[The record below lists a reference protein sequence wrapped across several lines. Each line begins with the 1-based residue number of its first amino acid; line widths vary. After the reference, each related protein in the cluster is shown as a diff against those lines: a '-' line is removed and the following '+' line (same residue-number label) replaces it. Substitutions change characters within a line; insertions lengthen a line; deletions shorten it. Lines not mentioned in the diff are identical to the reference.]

1 MSLKGKAAVVTG
13 GGSGIG
19 RACGQQLARDGAAV
33 AVWDL
38 NGEAAAETVRLIE
51 AEGGKARAYTG
62 DAADKAS
69 IDRILGAIRADLG
82 PVLIL
87 VNNAGITDTCP
98 FLEIDQARMERMY
111 RINLMGPFLLTQAA
125 IPDMLAAGWG
135 RIVNISSSSAQTGA
149 KGMTHY
155 SSSKGGIIAL
165 TKTLAQEFADRGV
178 TVNNIPPGFI
188 DTPMLRNS
196 PIGGHIDATAAAS
209 PMKRAGQPEDI
220 AAACGF
226 LASEAAGYITGQ
238 TIGVN
243 GGRVIY

>member
-1 MSLKGKAAVVTG
+1 MSLKGKTAVVTG

-19 RACGQQLARDGAAV
+19 RACSLQLARDGATV

-38 NGEAAAETVRLIE
+38 NAEGATESVAMIE
-51 AEGGKARAYTG
+51 ANGGRAKAYGG
-62 DAADKAS
+62 DAAAKAS
-69 IDRILGAIRADLG
+69 IDTILPRIRSDLG
-82 PVLIL
+82 PVLVL
-87 VNNAGITDTCP
+87 VNNAGITATDP
-98 FLEIDQARMERMY
+98 FLDITPEALERMY
-111 RINLMGPFLLTQAA
+111 RVNLMGPFFLTQAVM
-125 IPDMLAAGWG
+125 PDMLKAGWG
-135 RIVNISSSSAQTGA
+135 RIINISSSSAQTGS

-165 TKTLAQEFADRGV
+165 TKSLAAEFADRGI

-188 DTPMLRNS
+188 DTPMLRGA
-196 PIGGHIDATAAAS
+196 PINIEAVSAVS
-209 PMKRAGQPEDI
+209 PMKRAGKPEDI

-243 GGRVIY
+243 GGRVIS

>member
-1 MSLKGKAAVVTG
+1 MSLKGKTAVVTG

-19 RACGQQLARDGAAV
+19 RACSLQLARDGAAI

-51 AEGGKARAYTG
+51 AEGGRAKAYVG
-62 DAADKAS
+62 DAAAKGD
-69 IDRILGAIRADLG
+69 IDRILAAIRADLG
-82 PVLIL
+82 AVLVL
-87 VNNAGITDTCP
+87 VNNAGITGFCP
-98 FLEIDQARMERMY
+98 FLEITHEALERMY
-111 RINLMGPFLLTQAA
+111 RVNLMGPFILTQAA

-135 RIVNISSSSAQTGA
+135 RIINISSSSAQTGA
-149 KGMTHY
+149 KGMAHY
-155 SSSKGGIIAL
+155 SSSKGGVVAL
-165 TKTLAQEFADRGV
+165 TKTLAVEFAERGI

-188 DTPMLRNS
+188 DTPMLRAS
-196 PIGGHIDATAAAS
+196 PIDVDSQAAAS
-209 PMKRAGQPEDI
+209 PMKRPGRPEDI